1 MKTYLENAK
10 KLLFIINYKNLS
22 IFTLLTLFI
31 IASILELISLG
42 IIYPY
47 INLVV
52 NPEISINSKPFSY
65 LSPYIDGKEFK
76 DYFKIASIL
85 LVFLFLVKTLMSIFI
100 KWFIARF
107 SEKHLS
113 SLLVRLMSAYQ
124 NMNYINYLSRDK
136 SEYTRNLRVFIYNC
150 LDGITAILRIL
161 SELLI
166 VIALS
171 FYLAFINSYALF
183 SFIFLVLVIFLIY
196 NIFIKTKL
204 LKYGFKKNEAE
215 GIVYQNI
222 ADGIRGFK
230 ETRVLSKEN
239 FFKNLIK
246 VGADQI
252 CKYTV
257 KTNLITFSPRYIFEL
272 FIVLFIVTFLFVSLH
287 LGKNIN
293 LFIPTVSVFA
303 VAGLRMI
310 PACSDIFAQLSYL
323 NYSSNGVKVIY
334 DDLKKFEILKNV
346 NKVSNSDH
354 NPQEF

>member
-10 KLLFIINYKNLS
+10 RLLFIINYKSFS

-31 IASILELISLG
+31 TASILELISLG

-65 LSPYIDGKEFK
+65 LSPYIDGQEFK

-124 NMNYINYLSRDK
+124 NMNYINYLGRDK

-166 VIALS
+166 VI
-171 FYLAFINSYALF
+171 
-183 SFIFLVLVIFLIY
+183 
-196 NIFIKTKL
+196 
-204 LKYGFKKNEAE
+204 
-215 GIVYQNI
+215 
-222 ADGIRGFK
+222 
-230 ETRVLSKEN
+230 VLSC
-239 FFKNLIK
+239 
-246 VGADQI
+246 V
-252 CKYTV
+252 
-257 KTNLITFSPRYIFEL
+257 EL
-272 FIVLFIVTFLFVSLH
+272 
-287 LGKNIN
+287 
-293 LFIPTVSVFA
+293 
-303 VAGLRMI
+303 
-310 PACSDIFAQLSYL
+310 
-323 NYSSNGVKVIY
+323 
-334 DDLKKFEILKNV
+334 
-346 NKVSNSDH
+346 
-354 NPQEF
+354 